1 VSFSFIRFGGR
12 AALGTLLCVVPLAL
26 RSQQATAPI
35 PLEKEPHHELVF
47 HDKDFLAF
55 RVKMPPGD
63 TLLLHRHAYDE
74 AALTISSGATVAI
87 FPGRPEVHQTD
98 VPATVRFHQAGVVHQ
113 IRNVSDSPFYLHYS
127 ISLLHPQKDIRS
139 LCAAADTGGPLNC
152 PASQTEYSAG
162 VRVQPQ
168 YETNQ
173 LRAEIMLLQQHHST
187 MLGDMHNDAFVVAID
202 EVESANAKSSAPKTL
217 KPGDFL
223 WIEHSDH
230 SHSIRNDGD
239 REARMA
245 IFWFRP
251 AGTPPFGK
259 DKKPRSHTAGL

>member
-1 VSFSFIRFGGR
+1 MSFSFIRFVSR
-12 AALGTLLCVVPLAL
+12 AALGICFALC
-26 RSQQATAPI
+26 RSISARSMQPAPI

-47 HDKDFLAF
+47 HNKDFLAF
-55 RVKMPPGD
+55 RVKMPLGD
-63 TLLLHRHAYDE
+63 TLFLHRHAYDE
-74 AALTISSGATVAI
+74 AALTISSGTTLAI

-139 LCAAADTGGPLNC
+139 LCAAADAGGPVNC
-152 PASQTEYSAG
+152 PASQNESSPG

-173 LRAEIMLLQQHHST
+173 LRAEIMFLQPHHST
-187 MLGDMHNDAFVVAID
+187 MLGDTDNDAFVVAID
-202 EVESANAKSSAPKTL
+202 EVGSANAKSSAPKTL

-230 SHSIRNDGD
+230 SNSIRNDGD

-259 DKKPRSHTAGL
+259 DKKPHSHAAGL